1 MKIGL
6 IAAASVFGVPAAFS
20 APEDRE
26 EFARQ
31 YLPESQAVFERFRK
45 ECAETK
51 TLRDGLAEELRVM
64 NRELYDDAAYNAL
77 CEKASTLDAKE
88 SAWAKALED
97 AFFRQKAGMVSSA
110 QLAEKD
116 DALAKENIAWEEGEL
131 KVFLKRSVA
140 NFGVLVC
147 VKIPGKNYSFGKYEV
162 TQRQYERIMVQNP
175 SEDKGWNLPVHKVSR
190 EDAEKY
196 CRKLTERERALGHI
210 PANMRYRLP
219 TEEEW
224 IHACTAGTN
233 RVSTSDRVAWVG
245 ENSGGKVHPVGQ
257 KEPNAFGLYDML
269 GNVREWA
276 SGRAYGGS
284 WISLNLLLDVYGG
297 LPCDSFRRDTGFRVV
312 LAPVY

>member
-6 IAAASVFGVPAAFS
+6 IAAASAFGVPAAFS

-31 YLPESQAVFERFRK
+31 YLSESQAVFERFRK

-64 NRELYDDAAYNAL
+64 NRKLYDDAAYNAL
-77 CEKASTLDAKE
+77 CEKASALDAKE

-97 AFFRQKAGMVSSA
+97 AFFRHKAGMVSSA

-140 NFGVLVC
+140 NFGTPVC
-147 VKIPGKNYSFGKYEV
+147 VKIPGKDYAFGKYEV

-175 SEDKGWNLPVHKVSR
+175 SKDKGWNLPVYDVSR

-196 CRKLTERERALGHI
+196 CEKLTERERALGHI
-210 PANMRYRLP
+210 SANMRYRLP
-219 TEEEW
+219 TKEEW
-224 IHACTAGTN
+224 IHACTAGTDSLA
-233 RVSTSDRVAWVG
+233 RREWWEESKSCAKRAA
-245 ENSGGKVHPVGQ
+245 HPVGQ
-257 KEPNAFGLYDML
+257 KEPNAFGLYDMH
-269 GNVREWA
+269 GNVREWMSDYARDA
-276 SGRAYGGS
+276 S
-284 WISLNLLLDVYGG
+284 WDI
-297 LPCDSFRRDTGFRVV
+297 GFRVV
-312 LAPVY
+312 LAPVN